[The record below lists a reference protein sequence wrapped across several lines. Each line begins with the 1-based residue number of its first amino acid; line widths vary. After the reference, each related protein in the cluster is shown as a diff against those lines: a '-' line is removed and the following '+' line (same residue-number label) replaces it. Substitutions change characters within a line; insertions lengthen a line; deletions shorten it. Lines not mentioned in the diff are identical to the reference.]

1 MDIRV
6 CTAESLCCSP
16 VTITTLLMGYTPIQ
30 NKKLKK
36 KKKNLPSS
44 AENLGSIP
52 GEGIKIPHAM
62 GQVSVLTTARES
74 PYATMKTQHS
84 QKKK

>member
-1 MDIRV
+1 M
-6 CTAESLCCSP
+6 AAPLLCSP
-16 VTITTLLMGYTPIQ
+16 ETVTTLLVGYTPIQ

-44 AENLGSIP
+44 AENLGSTP
-52 GEGIKIPHAM
+52 DEGIKLPHAM

-84 QKKK
+84 QKKKSKK

>member
-1 MDIRV
+1 M
-6 CTAESLCCSP
+6 AAPLLCSP
-16 VTITTLLMGYTPIQ
+16 ETVTTLLVGYTPIQ
-30 NKKLKK
+30 NKKLK

-44 AENLGSIP
+44 AENLGSTP

-74 PYATMKTQHS
+74 PYAKMKTQHS
-84 QKKK
+84 QKKKSKK